1 MANMYFDTFI
11 AVAEDSPTSVS
22 KKPKVR
28 EKPTVAQMQ
37 YDMLVDH
44 PFEFTMEDVLFEVWF
59 RRQGAEHVAPDEKL
73 ALREDFLSKPMA
85 CLRASPLSKS
95 HGFGFAFDSDGR
107 VALVPMES
115 DAYRGYAARDDLAQ
129 TRAMA
134 SKRRKPT

>member
-11 AVAEDSPTSVS
+11 AVADDSPTAVS
-22 KKPKVR
+22 RQPKVR
-28 EKPTVAQMQ
+28 ENPTVAQMQ
-37 YDMLVDH
+37 YDMLIDH

-59 RRQGAEHVAPDEKL
+59 LRQDFEHVAADEKL
-73 ALREDFLSKPMA
+73 ALRKEFLSKPMA

-107 VALVPMES
+107 VALVPMETDS
-115 DAYRGYAARDDLAQ
+115 YAEYAGREDLTQ

-134 SKRRKPT
+134 SKRKSS